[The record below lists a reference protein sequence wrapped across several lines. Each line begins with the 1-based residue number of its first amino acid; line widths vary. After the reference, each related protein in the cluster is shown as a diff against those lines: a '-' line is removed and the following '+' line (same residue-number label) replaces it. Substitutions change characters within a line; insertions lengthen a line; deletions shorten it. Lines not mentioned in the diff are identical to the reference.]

1 MNELKETELVRRF
14 EEIARELIKRR
25 ASSVAIWVRWENG
38 IPTEIDHEF
47 DVGVCECGE
56 WAEYC
61 RGCYDSAYEDG
72 KRDGKVEAER
82 WW

>member
-1 MNELKETELVRRF
+1 MSEARKIDLVKEFVK
-14 EEIARELIKRR
+14 IARELEEKRAR
-25 ASSVAIWVRWENG
+25 SVVVWVRWENG